1 MTTLIENV
9 RVLEGTALGAPRT
22 VAFEE
27 TILEAPP
34 VGTGDPDEVIDGAGR
49 TLLPGLIDAHM
60 HVLGHE
66 DLDALARWGVT
77 TGLDMAAWPAEMV
90 DALRSARGTAH
101 LTSALTPA
109 VGPGGN
115 HARMPGFPAEGIL
128 TDASQAAGFVARRA
142 AEGADYIKIVT
153 EAAPPEGMDLPTVR
167 AIVRE
172 AHERGLQVV
181 AHSVTVGAF
190 HLAVEAGV
198 DVSTHAPLDAA
209 LDAETVARMR
219 EQGMI
224 SVPTLTMMEGI
235 ARLRADQGLRLEY
248 AIDSVAALHEAGVP
262 VLVGTDANSAPGA
275 PFAPRHG
282 ESVPHE
288 LALLARAAM
297 TQGEILA
304 GATSRTAEV
313 FGLSDRGAV
322 EPGLRA
328 DLLLVD
334 GDPTTDLAAVRRIEG
349 VWIDGVRFDGARAS

>member
-1 MTTLIENV
+1 MTTIIENV

-22 VAFEE
+22 VTFDG

-34 VGTGDPDEVIDGAGR
+34 GRTPEADGTVEEVIDGAGR

-60 HVLGHE
+60 HVLGRE

-77 TGLDMAAWPAEMV
+77 TGLDMAAWPVDMV
-90 DALRSARGTAH
+90 DDLRAERGTAH
-101 LTSALTPA
+101 LNSALTPA

-128 TDASQAAGFVARRA
+128 TESSQASAFVARQADR
-142 AEGADYIKIVT
+142 GADYIKIVT
-153 EAAPPEGMDLPTVR
+153 EAAPPEGMDLPTVQ
-167 AIVRE
+167 AIVRA
-172 AHERGLQVV
+172 AHERGLLVV
-181 AHSVTVGAF
+181 AHSVTMGAF

-198 DVSTHAPLDAA
+198 DVSTHAPLDAV

-235 ARLRADQGLRLEY
+235 AQLRADEGLRLEH
-248 AIDSVAALHEAGVP
+248 AVDSVAALHEAGVP

-282 ESVPHE
+282 ESLPHE
-288 LALLARAAM
+288 IELLARTGMAP
-297 TQGEILA
+297 GEILA
-304 GATSRTAEV
+304 GATSRTTEV
-313 FGLSDRGAV
+313 FGLPDRGAV
-322 EPGLRA
+322 RAGLRA
-328 DLLLVD
+328 DLVLVD
-334 GDPTTDLAAVRRIEG
+334 GDPARDVTAVRNIEA
-349 VWIDGVRFDGARAS
+349 VWIDGRRIR

>member
-1 MTTLIENV
+1 MTTIIENV
-9 RVLEGTALGAPRT
+9 RVLEGTALGELRT
-22 VAFEE
+22 VAFDE
-27 TILEAPP
+27 TILEGPP
-34 VGTGDPDEVIDGAGR
+34 GPSSEVDEVVDGAGR

-60 HVLGHE
+60 HVLGRE

-77 TGLDMAAWPAEMV
+77 TGLDMAAWPVEMV
-90 DALRSARGTAH
+90 DALRAERGTAH

-128 TDASQAAGFVARRA
+128 TDASQASAFVARQADR
-142 AEGADYIKIVT
+142 GADHIKIVT

-172 AHERGLQVV
+172 AHERELLVV

-198 DVSTHAPLDAA
+198 DVSTHAPLDAV

-235 ARLRADQGLRLEY
+235 ARLRADQGLRLEH
-248 AIDSVAALHEAGVP
+248 AADSVAALHEAGVP

-288 LALLARAAM
+288 LELLAGTGM
-297 TQGEILA
+297 TPGEILA

-313 FGLSDRGAV
+313 FGLPDRGAV
-322 EPGLRA
+322 RPGLRA
-328 DLLLVD
+328 DLVLVD
-334 GDPTTDLAAVRRIEG
+334 GDPTRDVTAVRSVEG
-349 VWIDGVRFDGARAS
+349 VWIDGRRIR